1 MIREPIDL
9 DDQPGIAPAE
19 VDLAAGD
26 ANVELGVRQAGGP
39 YEGEQTL
46 LGLGARKGWAGGAF
60 EERAKRRSPAAPGR
74 ALEKGVQP
82 ASADQM
88 SPLRLLDGSLE
99 LTAGHD
105 LR

>member
-1 MIREPIDL
+1 M
-9 DDQPGIAPAE
+9 GA
-19 VDLAAGD
+19 VD
-26 ANVELGVRQAGGP
+26 
-39 YEGEQTL
+39 
-46 LGLGARKGWAGGAF
+46 KGTEDRG
-60 EERAKRRSPAAPGR
+60 SVAPGR

-99 LTAGHD
+99 LTAGHN